1 MWSPNGRELFYLAPN
16 GLSSVAVTTNGS
28 FAAGRPIRLIE
39 SRYFAETAFI
49 GRTYDV
55 SRDGQRFLMIKRS
68 SSTVDP
74 EIVAVQ
80 HWNEE
85 LKRLVPTN

>member
-1 MWSPNGRELFYLAPN
+1 
-16 GLSSVAVTTNGS
+16 
-28 FAAGRPIRLIE
+28 
-39 SRYFAETAFI
+39 
-49 GRTYDV
+49 
-55 SRDGQRFLMIKRS
+55 MIKRS